1 MELKNKVNLYIS
13 NLNIVEK
20 IILIN
25 VVVYLLPF
33 ILKTILFLFG
43 INDLSVLNW
52 LTISADLS
60 ELIFKPW
67 SLLTYGFL
75 HGSLSHIF
83 WNMIIFY
90 YFGNIIYNL
99 SGIGADAIAIGT
111 MGNDTALLCKYM
123 AWYIFGTYIW
133 YMVYMAKSFLGGAHP
148 APCTFFQGL
157 FM

>member
-1 MELKNKVNLYIS
+1 MELKNKINLYIS

-90 YFGNIIYNL
+90 YLGNIISNL
-99 SGIGADAIAIGT
+99 
-111 MGNDTALLCKYM
+111 
-123 AWYIFGTYIW
+123 
-133 YMVYMAKSFLGGAHP
+133 FL
-148 APCTFFQGL
+148 
-157 FM
+157 